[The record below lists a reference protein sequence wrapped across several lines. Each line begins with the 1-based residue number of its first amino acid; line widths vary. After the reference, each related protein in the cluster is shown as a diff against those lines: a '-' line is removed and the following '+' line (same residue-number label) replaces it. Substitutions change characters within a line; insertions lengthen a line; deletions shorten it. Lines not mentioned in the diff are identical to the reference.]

1 MDSKDYEDYQKNN
14 VKASKSQLK
23 EYIQIY
29 ADMAKKLKSESAIE
43 LEAVKANIR
52 KAYPHEIYF
61 TLVDELERPVKLT
74 LTESSKEYIIPIFT
88 DIREYA
94 VGSAKISKLFLDKL
108 EMKVV
113 TPDDIAQ
120 MADDDEYFQG
130 FVINPHSQNFN
141 MDRNGS
147 FWMNFIC
154 PAIGEDHEKDFLVMG
169 NPENF
174 KIIVFS
180 SLEEYEKGYEY
191 LGLTDYKPC
200 EVSIELFQELAKN
213 DDEFTGIILD
223 IHSKNKVISKKE
235 LKEELFL

>member
-1 MDSKDYEDYQKNN
+1 MDPKDYEDYQKNN

-43 LEAVKANIR
+43 LEAVKGNI
-52 KAYPHEIYF
+52 KKTYPQEIYF

-74 LTESSKEYIIPIFT
+74 LTESSKEYIIPVFT

-113 TPDDIAQ
+113 TPEDIAKI
-120 MADDDEYFQG
+120 AEEDEHFQG

-147 FWMNFIC
+147 F
-154 PAIGEDHEKDFLVMG
+154 
-169 NPENF
+169 
-174 KIIVFS
+174 
-180 SLEEYEKGYEY
+180 
-191 LGLTDYKPC
+191 
-200 EVSIELFQELAKN
+200 
-213 DDEFTGIILD
+213 
-223 IHSKNKVISKKE
+223 
-235 LKEELFL
+235 